1 VFFGEKQTGR
11 ENVAKTSREGGRR
24 EERREKRKEGAKTV
38 AQGGKKSMQKRLKT

>member
-24 EERREKRKEGAKTV
+24 EERRERREPKQLHKVARRACRKG
-38 AQGGKKSMQKRLKT
+38 